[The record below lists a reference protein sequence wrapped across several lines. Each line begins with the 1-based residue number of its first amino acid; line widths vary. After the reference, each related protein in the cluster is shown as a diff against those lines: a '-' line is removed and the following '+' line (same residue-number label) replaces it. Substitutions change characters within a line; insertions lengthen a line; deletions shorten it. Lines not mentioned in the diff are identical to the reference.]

1 MKRLVAAA
9 AVMAL
14 AGACAQAPK
23 PDGEARAALQ
33 RDALARAQIHTEL
46 AAAYYG
52 TGQYSV
58 SLEELDKALSADPRY
73 VPALNQLGLVYMA
86 IGKERD
92 AQAQFEKALRLDP
105 DDSSVNNN
113 YGMLLCRRGRDQEA
127 MRYFNKALQNPLYQS
142 PEVAY
147 VNAGLCA
154 RRKGDDLRAE
164 EFMRKARAIA
174 PDQPQALYALAEI
187 AFDKGDMQEARRLIT
202 RHLQVAVPGPE
213 SLWLAARVERRLGD
227 DNALATYGAQLNR
240 RFPNAPQTRLYNE
253 GNFQ

>member
-1 MKRLVAAA
+1 MRRFALLALILVT
-9 AVMAL
+9 
-14 AGACAQAPK
+14 GCAQSPK
-23 PDGEARAALQ
+23 SEPDTREVLQ

-46 AAAYYG
+46 GAAYYG

-58 SLEELDKALSADPRY
+58 SLQELDKALSADPKH

-86 IGKERD
+86 LGKDRE

-127 MRYFNKALQNPLYQS
+127 MRYFDIALRNPLYRS

-154 RRKGDDLRAE
+154 RTKGDDVRAE
-164 EFMRKARAIA
+164 DFLRKARAIA
-174 PDQPQALYALAEI
+174 PDQPQALYVLADI
-187 AFDKGDMQEARRLIT
+187 AFSKGDVREARGLIT
-202 RHLQVAVPGPE
+202 RHLQVTSPGPE
-213 SLWLAARVERRLGD
+213 SLWLAARIENRLGD
-227 DNALATYGAQLNR
+227 TNALASYGAQLNR
-240 RFPNAPQTRLYNE
+240 RFPNSPQARLYNQ
-253 GNFQ
+253 GSFQ

>member
-1 MKRLVAAA
+1 MRRFAAAA
-9 AVMAL
+9 AVVL
-14 AGACAQAPK
+14 ASACAQPPK
-23 PDGEARAALQ
+23 ANTDTREALQ

-46 AAAYYG
+46 GAAYYG
-52 TGQYSV
+52 TGQYAV
-58 SLEELDKALSADPRY
+58 SLEELNKALSAEPRY

-86 IGKERD
+86 IGKDRD
-92 AQAQFEKALRLDP
+92 AQAQFDKALRLDP

-154 RRKGDDLRAE
+154 RSKGDNLRAE
-164 EFMRKARAIA
+164 EFLRKARAIA

-187 AFDKGDMQEARRLIT
+187 AFGKGDVQEARSLIT
-202 RHLQVAVPGPE
+202 RHLQVTTPGPE
-213 SLWLAARVERRLGD
+213 SLWLAARIEKKLGD
-227 DNALATYGAQLNR
+227 ANALASYGAQLNR

-253 GNFQ
+253 GIFQ